1 MLIERQDTFFGLLL
15 HCTMKRQNVRT
26 LSLVVCTFTYLL
38 IGAAVFDSLESET
51 ESRRWEFLTTL
62 KDNFIKKYNV
72 TAEDYRMMEIVI
84 IENKPHKAGPQ
95 WKFAGAFYFATVV
108 LAMIGYGHSTPVT
121 VGGKAFCMAYA
132 MVGIPLGLVMFQSI
146 GERLNKFASV
156 IIKRAKTYLR
166 CSQTEATEMNLM
178 LATGMLSSI
187 IITTGAAVFSRYEG
201 WSYFDSFYYC
211 FVTLTT
217 IGFGDYV
224 ALQNDQALMNKP
236 GYVAL
241 SLVFILFGLAVVAAS
256 INLLVLRF
264 MTMNAEDMRREEED
278 AKQMVAASKPLT
290 FQEPYH
296 MVNGQFVEM
305 RGNYYYSDTEEQTS
319 ICSCTCLGSRTC
331 PNHKAFLESEYRPTD
346 IITSTFCLKR
356 ASV

>member
-1 MLIERQDTFFGLLL
+1 
-15 HCTMKRQNVRT
+15 MKRQNVRT

-38 IGAAVFDSLESET
+38 IGAAVFDALESNT
-51 ESRRWEFLTTL
+51 ERKRWEFLSEVRR
-62 KDNFIKKYNV
+62 NMIRKYNI
-72 TAEDYRMMEIVI
+72 TQEDYIMLEIVI

-95 WKFAGAFYFATVV
+95 WKFAGAFYFATLV

-121 VGGKAFCMAYA
+121 IGGKAFCMAYA
-132 MVGIPLGLVMFQSI
+132 MVGIPLGLIMFQSI

-156 IIKRAKTYLR
+156 VIKRAKTYLR
-166 CSQTEATEMNLM
+166 CQKTEATEINLM
-178 LATGMLSSI
+178 LATGLLSSI

-224 ALQNDQALMNKP
+224 ALQNDHALSNKP

-264 MTMNAEDMRREEED
+264 MTMNTGDARRDEELQPASHHVLTLDGEV
-278 AKQMVAASKPLT
+278 VA
-290 FQEPYH
+290 
-296 MVNGQFVEM
+296 VNGKLLAGHVPIVH
-305 RGNYYYSDTEEQTS
+305 DTDDCVS
-319 ICSCTCLGSRTC
+319 VCSCTCLGP
-331 PNHKAFLESEYRPTD
+331 PNSELLDQGYQGYRPPS
-346 IITSTFCLKR
+346 ISSLRVKR

>member
-1 MLIERQDTFFGLLL
+1 MHIDRRESICGLLVT
-15 HCTMKRQNVRT
+15 CTMKRQNVRT

-38 IGAAVFDSLESET
+38 IGAAVFDALESET
-51 ESRRWEFLTTL
+51 EKKRWDFLSNIRN
-62 KDNFIKKYNV
+62 NFVGKYNM
-72 TAEDYRMMEIVI
+72 TEQDYRMMEIVI

-146 GERLNKFASV
+146 GERLNKFVSV
-156 IIKRAKTYLR
+156 VIRRAKTYVR
-166 CSQTEATEMNLM
+166 CKQTEATETNLM
-178 LATGMLSSI
+178 LFNVMLSSV

-264 MTMNAEDMRREEED
+264 MTMNAEDIRREELD
-278 AKQMVAASKPLT
+278 AQNKCNANQGL
-290 FQEPYH
+290 
-296 MVNGQFVEM
+296 
-305 RGNYYYSDTEEQTS
+305 NYDGESYTATGKLLGHHHSSDMEETS
-319 ICSCTCLGSRTC
+319 VCSCTCLGGASC
-331 PNHKAFLESEYRPTD
+331 ANHELLLDRVYHPAD
-346 IITSTFCLKR
+346 IISSTMSLKR

>member
-1 MLIERQDTFFGLLL
+1 
-15 HCTMKRQNVRT
+15 MKRPNVRT
-26 LSLVVCTFTYLL
+26 LALVVCTFTYLL
-38 IGAAVFDSLESET
+38 VGAAVFDAFESDT
-51 ESRRWEFLTTL
+51 ERKRWEFLSEVRR
-62 KDNFIKKYNV
+62 NMMKKYNI
-72 TAEDYRMMEIVI
+72 TQEDYRMLEIVI

-95 WKFAGAFYFATVV
+95 WKFAGAFYFSTLV

-121 VGGKAFCMAYA
+121 IGGKAFCMVYA

-156 IIKRAKTYLR
+156 VIKRAKTYLR
-166 CSQTEATEMNLM
+166 CQKTEATELNLM
-178 LATGMLSSI
+178 FATGLLSSI

-224 ALQNDQALMNKP
+224 ALQNDHALSNKP

-264 MTMNAEDMRREEED
+264 MTMNTGDARREENELVPVPQHVPVLD
-278 AKQMVAASKPLT
+278 GEVVT
-290 FQEPYH
+290 
-296 MVNGQFVEM
+296 VNGRLLGGHVPIIHDMDDCVRVCF
-305 RGNYYYSDTEEQTS
+305 
-319 ICSCTCLGSRTC
+319 CTCLR
-331 PNHKAFLESEYRPTD
+331 PANSEHLDQGYQSYRPPSATPS
-346 IITSTFCLKR
+346 IRKKR

>member
-1 MLIERQDTFFGLLL
+1 MTNF
-15 HCTMKRQNVRT
+15 QNH
-26 LSLVVCTFTYLL
+26 LS
-38 IGAAVFDSLESET
+38 
-51 ESRRWEFLTTL
+51 TL
-62 KDNFIKKYNV
+62 KEIEFFVTAVRDHFIQKYNISD
-72 TAEDYRMMEIVI
+72 EDYRMLEIVI

-121 VGGKAFCMAYA
+121 IGGKAFCMLYA

-146 GERLNKFASV
+146 GERLNKFAS
-156 IIKRAKTYLR
+156 ILIRRAKIYFQ
-166 CSQTEATEMNLM
+166 CAETEATEMNLM
-178 LATGMLSSI
+178 FATGLLSSI

-236 GYVAL
+236 GYVIL

-264 MTMNAEDMRREEED
+264 MTM
-278 AKQMVAASKPLT
+278 
-290 FQEPYH
+290 
-296 MVNGQFVEM
+296 
-305 RGNYYYSDTEEQTS
+305 
-319 ICSCTCLGSRTC
+319 
-331 PNHKAFLESEYRPTD
+331 
-346 IITSTFCLKR
+346 
-356 ASV
+356 